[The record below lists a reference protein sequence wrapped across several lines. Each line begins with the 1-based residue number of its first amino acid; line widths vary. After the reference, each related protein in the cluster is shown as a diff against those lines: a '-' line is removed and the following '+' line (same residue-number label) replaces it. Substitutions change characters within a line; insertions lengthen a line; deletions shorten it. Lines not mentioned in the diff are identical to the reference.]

1 MIKQIA
7 QQLRTCRLFKDFSGQ
22 ELEELLTSSNC
33 RLIKEHKG
41 SLLRV
46 QGSTYRELLVLTSGR
61 LNARFNDYSGKSM
74 LVETLVAPTPIA
86 AGILFSDMPSLP
98 VTIEADTDVTLV
110 ELDRGLLL
118 SCFRKS
124 ETMLLEYLED
134 MGSKLSFLAE
144 KVRLASMASLRQK
157 IADYLLRMRESKR
170 DDEFTLPYT
179 REKMAELFSVARP
192 SLSREFSRMSEDG
205 LLELDGPYIRLT
217 DVQGLQEE
225 LEP

>member
-1 MIKQIA
+1 MTDRIIE
-7 QQLRTCRLFKDFSGQ
+7 QLLTCRLFKDFSPK
-22 ELEELLTSSNC
+22 ELEGLVTTSNC
-33 RLIKEHKG
+33 RLIKQPKG
-41 SLLRV
+41 SLVRI
-46 QGSTYRELLVLTSGR
+46 QGSSYESLLLLTSGR

-86 AGILFSDMPSLP
+86 AGILFSDMPYLP

-110 ELDRGLLL
+110 EMDRGLLL
-118 SCFRKS
+118 SCLRTS
-124 ETMLLEYLED
+124 ESMLLEYLED
-134 MGSKLSFLAE
+134 MGSKVSFLAE

-157 IADYLLRMRESKR
+157 ITDYLLRMREAKR

-192 SLSREFSRMSEDG
+192 SLSRELSRMSEDG

-217 DVQGLQEE
+217 DVQGLQDE